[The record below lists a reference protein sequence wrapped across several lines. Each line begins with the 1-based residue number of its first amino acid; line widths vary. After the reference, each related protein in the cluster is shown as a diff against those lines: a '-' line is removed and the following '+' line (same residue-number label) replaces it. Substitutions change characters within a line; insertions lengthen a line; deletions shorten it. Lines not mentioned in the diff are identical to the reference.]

1 MEATLNSF
9 MYVQDIIQPVLLAV
23 LQQEGDVMF

>member
-1 MEATLNSF
+1 MEATLNNF
-9 MYVQDIIQPVLLAV
+9 MYVQDIIQPVLLAF